1 MGLLCLIFALSQAN
15 QKVPV
20 MYFSASTDRR
30 NHLFFGVLV
39 NINMSVKLCPCLS

>member
-20 MYFSASTDRR
+20 MYYSLLRLIVETIYF
-30 NHLFFGVLV
+30 LV
-39 NINMSVKLCPCLS
+39 YW